1 MFFFEHYGLASMV
14 MFKRYE
20 VNSYSFPQHFHRAF
34 ELLTVKTGH
43 LNVTVDGR
51 TMTVGPHSAALIFP
65 NQLHSFES
73 TEPNRFAIS
82 IFAPEMVADFSTLHR
97 GQVPTDNRLID
108 GDFTEYLKLDS
119 QLAQKSW
126 LYQVLA
132 QFETPARKYQKRTP
146 SHQQQL
152 LYKMIDFIEQH
163 YEGDCSL
170 HQAAKALGYDYAY
183 LSRTFSALLGTSYT
197 AYLQDYRLTKATQ
210 LLDET
215 SLPISQIA
223 TRAGFGSL
231 HAFNETFHRY
241 LETTPTEY
249 RQSDHVRYGENE

>member
-20 VNSYSFPQHFHRAF
+20 VASYSFPQHFHRAF
-34 ELLTVKTGH
+34 ELLTVTAGH
-43 LNVTVDGR
+43 LNVIIDGR
-51 TMTVGPHSAALIFP
+51 PETVGPNSAALIFP
-65 NQLHSFES
+65 NQLHSFNSAEA
-73 TEPNRFAIS
+73 NRFAIS
-82 IFAPEMVADFSTLHR
+82 IFAPEMVPDFSTLHR
-97 GQVPTDNRLID
+97 GQVPTDNRLAD
-108 GDFTEYLKLDS
+108 ADFTEYLKLDS

-132 QFETPARKYQKRTP
+132 QFETPARTYQRRIP

-152 LYKMIDFIEQH
+152 LYKVIDFIEHH
-163 YEGDCSL
+163 YESDCSL
-170 HQAAKALGYDYAY
+170 RLAAAALGYDYAY

-197 AYLQDYRLTKATQ
+197 AYLQEYRLTKATH

-215 SLPISQIA
+215 SLPINQIA

-241 LETTPTEY
+241 LEITPTIY
-249 RQSDHVRYGENE
+249 RQQKHASFGENE